1 MVPITTMSGPA
12 IKVDP
17 NANTNQPAQ
26 SAVSVSG
33 SNSLTNQQ
41 TGNLQNTIQS
51 QINGPTQTGAP
62 VPLEVTTLGDASKGL
77 DQIAK
82 QSEYYE
88 PVGFKPSTNGPA
100 GSVEAI
106 VVKHDAVGYDPI
118 PSVNPSS
125 PFKSVSVTNPNEPWN
140 NNGWNGQSVQNP
152 LDSQYNQ
159 NNQVMHIEPSALV
172 RQTQGLDQNADNDP
186 TGTESLHIK
195 DWNVPFFEMSE
206 SPNQITPGKLI
217 WEQ

>member
-62 VPLEVTTLGDASKGL
+62 VPLEVTTLGTHLKAWTKL
-77 DQIAK
+77 
-82 QSEYYE
+82 QS
-88 PVGFKPSTNGPA
+88 SRNITN
-100 GSVEAI
+100 
-106 VVKHDAVGYDPI
+106 
-118 PSVNPSS
+118 
-125 PFKSVSVTNPNEPWN
+125 
-140 NNGWNGQSVQNP
+140 
-152 LDSQYNQ
+152 L
-159 NNQVMHIEPSALV
+159 
-172 RQTQGLDQNADNDP
+172 
-186 TGTESLHIK
+186 
-195 DWNVPFFEMSE
+195 
-206 SPNQITPGKLI
+206 
-217 WEQ
+217 